1 MAWQKLDGW
10 AGGWV
15 DEPNETIS
23 LSLSLSPHYEEIKE
37 LLAKINTGLG

>member
-1 MAWQKLDGW
+1 MAGQV
-10 AGGWV
+10 GGWMN
-15 DEPNETIS
+15 PMKLS